1 MRGATVRNGRLSVT
15 AATQPVPKPLPVKR
29 EPDTVIKLFLG
40 SKTEEEEITDLRE
53 MLEFTKTFGKLEG
66 TLVLRLREDI
76 EGNVFNQPY
85 QYMIIRNIIPE
96 DTLPSNLKNDG
107 DPMSDFF
114 CTLHK
119 VELRHELTEAGEE
132 MILTLDTADSG
143 GKSQQVISRS
153 PRLVQNRDSDSKRRA
168 IIMAF
173 KVLDDD
179 KTFMFDET
187 WKIWTGASELL
198 AKLLKMYSVAGVT
211 CFKGVNVIPDIFKYI
226 VVIQFELGEGQDD
239 MFAMDC
245 IQKFRIR
252 RMTGYTAVY
261 SVVNQDSIQ
270 KYLDDVEEE
279 LDDSVHDGLAIH
291 NPIFINDD

>member
-1 MRGATVRNGRLSVT
+1 
-15 AATQPVPKPLPVKR
+15 
-29 EPDTVIKLFLG
+29 
-40 SKTEEEEITDLRE
+40 

-85 QYMIIRNIIPE
+85 QYMMIRNIIPE

-119 VELRHELTEAGEE
+119 VETRNEFCGDDI
-132 MILTLDTADSG
+132 ILTIDTEGGGGAVNEARLGFDSRQ
-143 GKSQQVISRS
+143 SDDIDSRT
-153 PRLVQNRDSDSKRRA
+153 RA

-187 WKIWTGASELL
+187 WKIWTGTSELL
-198 AKLLKMYSVAGVT
+198 TKLLKTYSVIGVT

-226 VVIQFELGEGQDD
+226 VVIQFLLEEGQDD
-239 MFAMDC
+239 TFAMDC

-261 SVVNQDSIQ
+261 SVVNQNSIQ
-270 KYLDDVEEE
+270 RFLDDVEEE
-279 LDDSVHDGLAIH
+279 LDDSIHDGLAI
-291 NPIFINDD
+291 NPIFINSD